1 MFISF
6 CGLDGCGKTTQVELI
21 KSDMELMQKFDI
33 SYVHAFKPAKYS
45 KELKDLA
52 RRMNES
58 FETLYSPEMKS
69 MSFIMDLMC
78 MNFENEGRFK
88 SPEDLVICEKYYL
101 DTIVY
106 SPMLGCNEKLIEAM
120 NQVVI
125 QPDLY
130 IMLDI
135 APEESIKRIN
145 QRAKLTGQEIAP
157 KENIDM
163 ATRASKKFM
172 EYCTSNEKCIILDG
186 NLEQLALHHKVKQ
199 AIMDY
204 ADKVK

>member
-6 CGLDGCGKTTQVELI
+6 CGLDGCGKTTQAELI
-21 KSDMELMQKFDI
+21 RKDTELIQKFDI
-33 SYVHAFKPAKYS
+33 SCVHAFKPAKYS

-52 RRMNES
+52 KRVNER

-69 MSFIMDLMC
+69 MSFIMDLLS
-78 MNFENEGRFK
+78 MNFNNACKFK
-88 SPEDLVICEKYYL
+88 SSKDLVICEKYYL
-101 DTIVY
+101 DTVVY
-106 SPMLGCNEKLIEAM
+106 SPMLGCNKEFIEAM
-120 NQVVI
+120 NQIVI

-163 ATRASKKFM
+163 ARMASKKFM
-172 EYCTSNEKCIILDG
+172 EYCSTNKNCIILDAS
-186 NLEQLALHHKVKQ
+186 LDQITIHYKVKR
-199 AIMDY
+199 AIMNY
-204 ADKVK
+204 VDKMN